1 MDINALFNWSAL
13 HNLLSGSGYK
23 LEFISQKNIYT
34 RCSKAA
40 HILKKFKRAM
50 GGHATDRRYR
60 LAVVCRKD

>member
-23 LEFISQKNIYT
+23 FEFISLKNIYT

-40 HILKKFKRAM
+40 HIFKKLNGLWEGTPLIEGIGLR
-50 GGHATDRRYR
+50 
-60 LAVVCRKD
+60 